1 MLVGSLRVGGHDDG
15 GPDAVQGIDGV
26 DRGMRADHVQV
37 TVLQRLRH
45 LVVVHVGE
53 HQILRPCW
61 GSPVVRVR
69 LQSDVVVLPRLELVA
84 VRGRDQIGIGQLA
97 RVEDPAAVP
106 EISRLLDRVR
116 IAAQDRLSKLVGGK
130 TGLLGDHMGRERGI
144 HHDFVVRVI
153 ALELHGEGLAVDLTL
168 RPLRDLFRPHRGD
181 MVEDS
186 LGILVRSTDQT
197 RRHELGVLGGPGQQ
211 EVVDG
216 DRGSIRPRSLVGDGV
231 LHLERVLADCLERT
245 EFLVLADGAV
255 STEVPEITEKLINDH
270 LVVDGVRRRGERV
283 VGTPVSSAGA
293 VDHLTIGSLLDTHVP
308 DAWIVASDGGLGGC
322 GLGIVFGLVAT
333 GTGTEHQ
340 RSAHQHSQGRLGSP
354 ELHVFSLS

>member
-1 MLVGSLRVGGHDDG
+1 MFPGQFRVGRHVDG
-15 GPDAVQGIDGV
+15 GPHALKGVDGV
-26 DRGMRADHVQV
+26 NGGLRTNHIQV

-53 HQILRPCW
+53 PQILRPCW

-84 VRGRDQIGIGQLA
+84 VRGRDQIGVGQLA

-106 EISRLLDRVR
+106 EISRLLDRFR

-144 HHDFVVRVI
+144 HDDFVVGVI

-168 RPLRDLFRPHRGD
+168 RPLRDLLRPHRGD

-231 LHLERVLADCLERT
+231 LHLERVLADRLERT

-270 LVVDGVRRRGERV
+270 LVVDGVRRRGGRV

-308 DAWIVASDGGLGGC
+308 GAWIVASDGGLGGC
-322 GLGIVFGLVAT
+322 RLGFALGFLTA
-333 GTGTEHQ
+333 GTSAEQ
-340 RSAHQHSQGRLGSP
+340 QCSAHQHSQGRIGSP